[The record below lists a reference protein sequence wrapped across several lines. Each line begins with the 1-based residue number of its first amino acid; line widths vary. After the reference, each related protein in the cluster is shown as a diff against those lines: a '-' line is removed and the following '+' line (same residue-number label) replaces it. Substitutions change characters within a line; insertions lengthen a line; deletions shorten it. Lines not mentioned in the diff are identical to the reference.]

1 MKQGGWNLDIN
12 KWQELNNSQLLAVN
26 WRKVGFFRDSANL
39 VPRIRGVYL
48 VALDVK
54 NIIQKDPFGRLSNIL
69 YTGHSTNL
77 HQRFKQ
83 HTAGNQH
90 NLRSKLLNLLNH
102 VQFHFAVF
110 DRHTVEHLKELEQNL
125 IDTFNPQINEINSIN
140 SGVKVGQPATVTI
153 KEETILDKKT
163 TKILEKE
170 ETQDIEF
177 KATFSVDTKTGK
189 KKSPEIRK
197 AALSEICGFL
207 NTNNGVLLIGV
218 QDSKNR
224 DHAGDKISGIEEDAF
239 TGDEDS
245 YSLQLM
251 EIARKA
257 LGAHAASQI
266 EIKIEKIGQKH
277 VCRINCKKSRQAV
290 YCNYQG
296 KSQAFIR
303 IGTSTVEPSN
313 EEWIK
318 WCSQHFRN

>member
-1 MKQGGWNLDIN
+1 
-12 KWQELNNSQLLAVN
+12 
-26 WRKVGFFRDSANL
+26 
-39 VPRIRGVYL
+39 
-48 VALDVK
+48 
-54 NIIQKDPFGRLSNIL
+54 
-69 YTGHSTNL
+69 
-77 HQRFKQ
+77 
-83 HTAGNQH
+83 
-90 NLRSKLLNLLNH
+90 
-102 VQFHFAVF
+102 
-110 DRHTVEHLKELEQNL
+110 
-125 IDTFNPQINEINSIN
+125 
-140 SGVKVGQPATVTI
+140 
-153 KEETILDKKT
+153 
-163 TKILEKE
+163 
-170 ETQDIEF
+170 
-177 KATFSVDTKTGK
+177 
-189 KKSPEIRK
+189 
-197 AALSEICGFL
+197 
-207 NTNNGVLLIGV
+207 
-218 QDSKNR
+218 
-224 DHAGDKISGIEEDAF
+224 HAGDKISGIEEDAF